1 MKARYRII
9 GISILVVLLVLIR
22 MFEGILFYDPLIEYF
37 HSDYHHNLL
46 PEYDFSKL
54 IMSMSLRF
62 WLNSAISLLILYVG
76 FVEYNIAKFAS
87 VLYIILYVVGFIV
100 FSILL
105 YNLENMDYIYLFYVR
120 RFLIH
125 PMFVIILLPAFY
137 YYRLKEYRKAGMI

>member
-1 MKARYRII
+1 MKARYRIL

-22 MFEGILFYDPLIEYF
+22 MFEGDLFYDPLIEYF
-37 HSDYHHNLL
+37 HSNYHQNIL
-46 PEYDFSKL
+46 PDYDFSKL
-54 IMSMSLRF
+54 IMSMSARF
-62 WLNSAISLLILYVG
+62 WLNSGISLLILYVG
-76 FVEYNIAKFAS
+76 FLENNIVKFAA
-87 VLYIILYVVGFIV
+87 ILYVTLYVIGFVV

-105 YNLENMDYIYLFYVR
+105 YNLKNMDYIYLFYVR